1 MKVKI
6 LIVDDEIEIC
16 KMLSRHFRYIGYEVD
31 TASNGIEATEKL
43 AQSSFQVVI
52 SDIVMPKM
60 DGVGLL
66 RVLKKQYPMIHI
78 IMITGYVT
86 LEHALSCMRLG
97 ADTCVFKPLEDVT
110 ELEDAVVNAVNA
122 LKRWQEK
129 LKMLKAMNPAV
140 PGGLHGR

>member
-16 KMLSRHFRYIGYEVD
+16 EMLSRHFRYIGYEVD
-31 TASNGIEATEKL
+31 MAFNGVEAMEKL

-60 DGVGLL
+60 DGVELL
-66 RVLKKQYPMIHI
+66 RALKKQYPMIHI

-86 LEHALSCMRLG
+86 LENALSCMRLG
-97 ADTCVFKPLEDVT
+97 ADTCVFKPLEDLT
-110 ELEDAVVNAVNA
+110 ELENVVVNAVNA
-122 LKRWQEK
+122 LKQWQEK
-129 LKMLKAMNPAV
+129 LKMLKAMNPTV
-140 PGGLHGR
+140 SGSLHGR